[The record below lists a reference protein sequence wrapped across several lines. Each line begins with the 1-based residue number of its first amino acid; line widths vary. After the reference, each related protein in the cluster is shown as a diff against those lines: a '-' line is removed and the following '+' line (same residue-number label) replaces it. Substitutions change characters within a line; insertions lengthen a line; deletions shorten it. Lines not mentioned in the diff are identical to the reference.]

1 MDPSKKVSDLNC
13 EVQDLLLE
21 VVDFKQEVPDL
32 RSGGI
37 HPNLALPLC
46 NVIRNKNVQKER
58 NNVKNVIL
66 YLRVANPAAV
76 DDDGTGEARKQH
88 WAIVR
93 QHFRCRSSDSNSR
106 FQAE

>member
-1 MDPSKKVSDLNC
+1 VDPSKKVLDLNC

-46 NVIRNKNVQKER
+46 NVIRNKNVQKEH
-58 NNVKNVIL
+58 KNRKKRHPL
-66 YLRVANPAAV
+66 PAC
-76 DDDGTGEARKQH
+76 GES
-88 WAIVR
+88 
-93 QHFRCRSSDSNSR
+93 CRR
-106 FQAE
+106 RRRRYGRGAQAALGDCTSALPVP